1 VPISVDIRGRADIPY
16 MSEYQKISADL
27 GSVRYRQRHLAETR
41 EVALARRGLG
51 TGAYRT
57 RYLSLIDVTA
67 ASKTIDIPASK
78 PAGVLDESLRAA
90 IRELSD
96 SSPFALQ
103 LLNASPVQ
111 LLVLD
116 RELTV
121 RWANESF
128 ATSRRIAAA
137 AVDGQPASEFFGDL
151 SAHAVHFNRALE
163 GATPHFVLRIPALLD
178 NLVRDVNV
186 YLRSIRNA
194 DGRVSGLC
202 MCVGDLGIVRN
213 DDRGLPNTA
222 EGLRQILG
230 SLPNY
235 VFVLDRELKVR
246 FANRAVAS
254 LSINELEGV
263 HITKVFPTKLH
274 PVALT
279 TLHRVLATGQFDG
292 FSAELD
298 APDSRNFDMHVTPV
312 TRDGKIVALTL
323 VATETTE
330 QVRAERAI
338 ATQARMIES
347 MLEGV
352 AVVNEQGVVEIT
364 NPAFDRMFGYG
375 RGDLI
380 GRDMAELT
388 NGAFTQR
395 GRWPLK
401 ASSDSLTLE
410 FETQRR
416 DGTGFAAAGVLSRFE
431 VAGRNHS
438 LVVLQDVS
446 ERKQLERAI
455 LLAVNREQYR
465 IGNDLHDGLGQEL
478 TGIALMLRGVAGRLL
493 TEYPAILPEVEG
505 ITRLVSNAI
514 ENTRALAR
522 GLSPV
527 NLERG
532 GLQDALEGLAMNAIE
547 LYGVQVVFSHRLQ
560 SAKPLGA
567 ELANHLYRI
576 AQEAVRNAVHHGQ
589 ARTIRLHLTTARGKV
604 SLAITDD
611 GIGLPEQAMDATGM
625 GLKIMRYRARM
636 LGGEVHFER
645 VQPSGTRVVCEC
657 PIELG
662 TPTARPKPR
671 VPKAK
676 RAAANAK

>member
-1 VPISVDIRGRADIPY
+1 VLRTVSQVD
-16 MSEYQKISADL
+16 
-27 GSVRYRQRHLAETR
+27 V
-41 EVALARRGLG
+41 
-51 TGAYRT
+51 
-57 RYLSLIDVTA
+57 DVTA
-67 ASKTIDIPASK
+67 ASKTFEISAGK
-78 PAGVLDESLRAA
+78 PGGLPEDSLRAA
-90 IRELSD
+90 IRDLQD
-96 SSPFALQ
+96 SSSLAAQ
-103 LLNASPVQ
+103 LLNAAPVRLVVVDRQ
-111 LLVLD
+111 LV
-116 RELTV
+116 V
-121 RWANESF
+121 RWVSEGF
-128 ATSRRIAAA
+128 AAA
-137 AVDGQPASEFFGDL
+137 RRVAAAEAAGRPVAEFFDL
-151 SAHAVHFNRALE
+151 SAHAPELRRALQGE
-163 GATPHFVLRIPALLD
+163 AMRLVLRTSAMPD
-178 NLVRDVNV
+178 SSVRDVEV
-186 YLRSIRNA
+186 QVRPIQDARGTL
-194 DGRVSGLC
+194 SGLC
-202 MCVGDLGIVRN
+202 MSVGDLTMTGE
-213 DDRGLPNTA
+213 DRGKPGMA
-222 EGLRQILG
+222 DALRQVLG
-230 SLPNY
+230 SLPNH
-235 VFVLDRELKVR
+235 VFVLDREMKVT
-246 FANRAVAS
+246 FANRAVGARRPE
-254 LSINELEGV
+254 ELEGL
-263 HITKVFPTKLH
+263 HITDVFPPKLH

-279 TLHRVLATGQFDG
+279 TLHRALATGQLDG

-298 APDSRNFDMHVTPV
+298 AVDAQPRHFDVSVSPV
-312 TRDGKIVALTL
+312 RSDGKVVALTL

-352 AVVNEQGVVEIT
+352 AVVNEQGVIEIT
-364 NPAFDRMFGYG
+364 NPAFDRMFGYR

-380 GRDMAELT
+380 GREMAELT
-388 NGAFTQR
+388 NGVFAQR
-395 GRWPLK
+395 RRAPLK
-401 ASSDSLTLE
+401 SDTSSQSLE
-410 FETQRR
+410 FEAQRR
-416 DGTGFAAAGVLSRFE
+416 DGSYFAAAGVLSRFE

-478 TGIALMLRGVAGRLL
+478 TGIALMLRGVAGRLT
-493 TEYPAILPEVEG
+493 TEYPAILPEVES

-532 GLQDALEGLAMNAIE
+532 GLQDALEGLAMNAME

-560 SAKPLGA
+560 GAKPLGA

-576 AQEAVRNAVHHGQ
+576 AQEAVRNAVRHGQ
-589 ARTIRLHLTTARGKV
+589 ARTIRLHLAVARAKV

-645 VQPSGTRVVCEC
+645 VEPTGTRVLCEC
-657 PIELG
+657 PIERAAKG
-662 TPTARPKPR
+662 ARPKAAGR
-671 VPKAK
+671 TAK
-676 RAAANAK
+676 TKTAGSAK